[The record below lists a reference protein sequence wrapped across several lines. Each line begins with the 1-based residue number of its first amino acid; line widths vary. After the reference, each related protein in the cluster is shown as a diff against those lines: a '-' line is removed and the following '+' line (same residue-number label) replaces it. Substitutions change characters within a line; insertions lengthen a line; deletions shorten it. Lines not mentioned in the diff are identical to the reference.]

1 MTKKPRRSLMDVMKE
16 RRYAEGCVL
25 CDLPEELRNEVE
37 QGKRDGAALRDIVT
51 YLVEYHGY
59 DKDRLERQ
67 RKTTVMTQH
76 FSRHAV
82 LRKAP
87 RAK

>member
-37 QGKRDGAALRDIVT
+37 QGKRDGAAPVSYTHLRAHET
-51 YLVEYHGY
+51 
-59 DKDRLERQ
+59 
-67 RKTTVMTQH
+67 
-76 FSRHAV
+76 
-82 LRKAP
+82 
-87 RAK
+87 